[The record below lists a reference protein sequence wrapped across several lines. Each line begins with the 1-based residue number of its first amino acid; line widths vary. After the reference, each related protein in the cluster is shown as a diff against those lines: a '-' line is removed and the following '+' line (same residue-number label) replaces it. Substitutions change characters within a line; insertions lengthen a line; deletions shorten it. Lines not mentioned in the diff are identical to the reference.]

1 MFDKWDR
8 RTIEETF
15 LNVLSWASIAALI
28 AAPFLLLFV
37 AKESP
42 GCLVKTTER
51 GSRLHIVLDCPMIPS
66 SAHEASTDEK

>member
-28 AAPFLLLFV
+28 ASPFLLLAV

-42 GCLVKTTER
+42 ECLVKTTEH
-51 GSRLHIVLDCPMIPS
+51 GNRLHIALDCPMIP
-66 SAHEASTDEK
+66 ASTHVAPTDEK